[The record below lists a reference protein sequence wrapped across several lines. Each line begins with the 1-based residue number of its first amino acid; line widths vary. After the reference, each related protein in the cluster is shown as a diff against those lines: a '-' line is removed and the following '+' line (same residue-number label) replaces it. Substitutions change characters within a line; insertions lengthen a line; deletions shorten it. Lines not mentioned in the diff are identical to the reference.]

1 VRITDAFAWK
11 RLVAIEANVVTRA
24 LNSTCKGN
32 VDKPQVALTAVI
44 CGKDNLRRT
53 ADSTPVRGV
62 PLPSNA
68 FTSARDFVV
77 AELPREDK
85 ERLLRELAR
94 ECGYLLEPATYAPE
108 DFQRKL
114 FVDNNE

>member
-1 VRITDAFAWK
+1 VARIIGA
-11 RLVAIEANVVTRA
+11 EPQ
-24 LNSTCKGN
+24 NS
-32 VDKPQVALTAVI
+32 
-44 CGKDNLRRT
+44 RRFG
-53 ADSTPVRGV
+53 RF

-85 ERLLRELAR
+85 EMLLRELAR
-94 ECGYLLEPATYAPE
+94 ECGYLLEPATRLVPE

>member
-1 VRITDAFAWK
+1 M
-11 RLVAIEANVVTRA
+11 
-24 LNSTCKGN
+24 
-32 VDKPQVALTAVI
+32 
-44 CGKDNLRRT
+44 
-53 ADSTPVRGV
+53 
-62 PLPSNA
+62 PSNA

-85 ERLLRELAR
+85 EMLLQELAR
-94 ECGYLLEPATYAPE
+94 ECGYLLEPAPRAPD